1 EPSTGGVDVT
11 SQEAI
16 GETGSRRS
24 GTGERDQGTLA
35 SGARPEAAKEEIAAA
50 PSVGTY
56 FGPAATDSITGASKY
71 PAQAGKGVGVPGET
85 NAQVAA
91 EKVATRQPGQ
101 PPVPPKAKTA
111 KPVLGID
118 FDGTLFKENPDGSIG
133 APIPERIA
141 SLKEELAAG
150 KEVEIESKRAGHPGG
165 VEAIH
170 AALESVGLPRL
181 PVTAKKTAAPTLIDN
196 EGIKEPGVEV
206 RKVPTDA
213 NTPLPG
219 TPERLEV
226 PQSKSERHNEALRQ
240 AREKLGLN
248 PGQTPTDFP
257 GLSKLMKTEDDIERG
272 MREPEKK
279 PVTPQVPAMAG
290 MTPLGAK
297 PEVKANVEP
306 KPEVVPVTA
315 EGNQSWREAA
325 NVIQRQILTMPV
337 DEARPALAHATE
349 TIQAANDPDLSPQEK
364 RAMLDV
370 AERHRVA
377 LDKEAELKVIAAQAG
392 RQHFDV
398 KGWLAEDFGD
408 SGFGHVMAGD
418 VLTKVALGDGYLD
431 PAYNVDAQGIFVN
444 PGP

>member
-1 EPSTGGVDVT
+1 FDHSVGV
-11 SQEAI
+11 E
-16 GETGSRRS
+16 
-24 GTGERDQGTLA
+24 
-35 SGARPEAAKEEIAAA
+35 KKNAA
-50 PSVGTY
+50 P
-56 FGPAATDSITGASKY
+56 
-71 PAQAGKGVGVPGET
+71 
-85 NAQVAA
+85 
-91 EKVATRQPGQ
+91 
-101 PPVPPKAKTA
+101 
-111 KPVLGID
+111 
-118 FDGTLFKENPDGSIG
+118 
-133 APIPERIA
+133 
-141 SLKEELAAG
+141 
-150 KEVEIESKRAGHPGG
+150 
-165 VEAIH
+165 
-170 AALESVGLPRL
+170 
-181 PVTAKKTAAPTLIDN
+181 
-196 EGIKEPGVEV
+196 
-206 RKVPTDA
+206 
-213 NTPLPG
+213 
-219 TPERLEV
+219 PERLEV

-257 GLSKLMKTEDDIERG
+257 GLSKLMKTADDIERG
-272 MREPEKK
+272 MRAPEKK

-377 LDKEAELKVIAAQAG
+377 LDKEAELKVIAAKAG

-444 PGP
+444 PGPGQAARIRLQQKAGMAPLVFSRDALAAQGIEVQRGAEGVINQRVPLTALTKAAKDRAIDVILNELEHAKREISDHIVAKIATNLGVPQSAVRARIAPKAVTAEGVRTVPEAAKTGSGIKVEKPASAEIKTEAAAKETNNETDKGSLPIRPEEPGPTQSVTGARAEQSTTEQPNTENDPLKKDWDRANAYKPPKGGALSVKPVPAS